1 MFLAALISSFAFA
14 AQLPQIYNASTADY
28 DLNPQPIIGI
38 VSQPLDSSFVNDPR
52 FEGTDSY
59 ILAAYVKFM
68 EAAGARVI
76 PLIVNEPE
84 EVML

>member
-1 MFLAALISSFAFA
+1 MFLAALIASVALA
-14 AQLPQIYNASTADY
+14 AQLPQIYNASTPDY
-28 DLNPQPIIGI
+28 DLNLQPIIGI
-38 VSQPLDSSFVNDPR
+38 VSQPLDSDFVNDPR
-52 FEGTDSY
+52 FKGTDSY